1 MQVTI
6 EHPPI
11 IKVAIFGAGKNMEF
25 FNSKAIGL
33 DAGKHPVAGAEKWA

>member
-6 EHPPI
+6 EYPPI
-11 IKVAIFGAGKNMEF
+11 IKVAGKKMEF
-25 FNSKAIGL
+25 FNSKAAGL